1 MSSAPDGTAPTSA
14 PPPSP
19 TTLGEHS
26 RPTDRAESP
35 AAQDLRP
42 PGVTPG
48 GRRSCAAGL
57 SALSAGRECSPTV
70 VGDGG
75 GALVGAVR
83 RGPTTFRGSRIF
95 GCRLG
100 GFHAV
105 APVPFI
111 PNVRCAG
118 RGGGPGDGYRAGHGG
133 WFTAGGGLG
142 VGERRCRAT
151 TVGCGGGAERDRGV
165 PANRRVHHRV
175 AVRDR

>member
-48 GRRSCAAGL
+48 GRRSWAAGL
-57 SALSAGRECSPTV
+57 SALSAGRECSPRV

-75 GALVGAVR
+75 GALVGAVPS
-83 RGPTTFRGSRIF
+83 GADDISRIADL
-95 GCRLG
+95 RLPPG
-100 GFHAV
+100 GF
-105 APVPFI
+105 P
-111 PNVRCAG
+111 C
-118 RGGGPGDGYRAGHGG
+118 
-133 WFTAGGGLG
+133 
-142 VGERRCRAT
+142 VGACSSHPERRSVCWSW
-151 TVGCGGGAERDRGV
+151 
-165 PANRRVHHRV
+165 
-175 AVRDR
+175 